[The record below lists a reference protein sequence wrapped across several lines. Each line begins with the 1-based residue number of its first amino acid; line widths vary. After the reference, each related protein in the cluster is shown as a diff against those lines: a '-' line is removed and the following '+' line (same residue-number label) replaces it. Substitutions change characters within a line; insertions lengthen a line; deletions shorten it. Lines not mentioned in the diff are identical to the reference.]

1 MSVADPIDLLV
12 TERRRLIGR
21 IEQESEQLE
30 ALSAVVEE
38 LAARISS
45 DERML
50 REIDSALGRSPQ
62 MSLEEADIRLRGH
75 KLEQIAI
82 AVLAEA
88 AGPGEAIHYRDWFEM
103 LRIRGYLVAGK
114 RPVDTF
120 LAQIN
125 RSASVERVGRRSGL
139 YRLSSA
145 VAA

>member
-1 MSVADPIDLLV
+1 MSVEDPIDLLV

-21 IEQESEQLE
+21 IEQESEQIESLHI
-30 ALSAVVEE
+30 LLEE
-38 LAARISS
+38 LATRVSA

-62 MSLEEADIRLRGH
+62 LSLEEADVRLRGR
-75 KLEQIAI
+75 KLEEIAI
-82 AVLAEA
+82 AVFSEA
-88 AGPGEAIHYRDWFEM
+88 SDPGEEIHYRAWFEM
-103 LRIRGYLVAGK
+103 LRARGYLVAGK

-139 YRLSSA
+139 YRLSGA
-145 VAA
+145 LGA